1 MKTLNLKWLW
11 LVLLIVI
18 LDQVTKS
25 AASQW
30 LVYNQS
36 NPVFPG
42 FNLTLVHNSGAAFSF
57 LRDAGGWQRY
67 FFIVLTTGISIV
79 LFIWLLRL
87 PAGRAS
93 LACALALIMGG
104 ATGNLWDRLQYGYV
118 IDFID
123 VYYGQWSW
131 PGFRHH
137 HWRFVID
144 PGCIQKTVIYRM
156 LVFLFFF
163 VEGVSL
169 KAS

>member
-131 PGFRHH
+131 PDSAITIGALLLILDAFKK
-137 HWRFVID
+137 
-144 PGCIQKTVIYRM
+144 P
-156 LVFLFFF
+156 
-163 VEGVSL
+163 
-169 KAS
+169 